1 MKSRMKK
8 ILGLIVFLCL
18 FAFTGKAVLTS
29 YAESSGKYGDNLTW
43 TLSDDGT
50 LTISGTGHMKDI
62 GSSENPPWEADR
74 ENITKVVI
82 EDGVTSLGDYAFKG
96 CSNLISVS
104 IPKTAMSINVGHPF
118 EGCTKLESVTFFSD
132 FTDNPNNDINRFQ
145 HWPKCLKDIY
155 FIGPRWGRHEDIIVY
170 FPSAIA
176 HNFVYVSAEYDENCG
191 TVRGGGMW
199 EVGESNRYEIWRT
212 EITLQAIPEEGYV
225 FAGWE
230 RNGQLVSTENPW
242 NSTFE
247 KMRNYQN
254 GEEYLWYLELKAIFR
269 KELTITAK
277 DQTYTYNGQDQG
289 PGDVAYNDQAVIA
302 EKFKVEGLQGNDYL
316 FSIVLDGQAKE
327 IGTHKEVLV
336 PSGAVIKDGDGNVV
350 TGNYGINYVNGNL
363 IITGEEPPAHVHSLT
378 LVEAKDATCTEDGNK
393 DYYECNTCHKWFE
406 DRTANFEI
414 TNKPQWIL
422 PALGHDWDKG
432 EVTKDPS
439 YTEEG
444 VFTYT
449 CRRDS
454 SHKMNVVI
462 PKKQGQSS
470 GGSGRDEFTE
480 THNYTFGYD
489 QGDRSWYCRDKGT
502 LLKDSWAYVPYNG
515 RTYWYHFDGE
525 GRMRTGWLTA
535 NGETYY
541 LWPVSD
547 GWMGRMVTGLQEIGG
562 RWYYFET
569 KEGKSQGRMYRNE
582 QTPYGWAGDDGS
594 FSMIEEG
601 RTAGTGGI
609 SPADAGTAVGIAA
622 AAGAAAAN

>member
-1 MKSRMKK
+1 MKNKMKK
-8 ILGLIVFLCL
+8 IVSLMVFLCL
-18 FAFTGKAVLTS
+18 FVFSGKAVLTS

-155 FIGPRWGRHEDIIVY
+155 FIGPRWGRHEDIIVF

-269 KELTITAK
+269 KELTIAVKEQTYIYDGQPHGESDPAYDDPAVISEKVTVNGLLETDELTMVELDGEETEIGEYADRIEVTGFSINNDPGAK
-277 DQTYTYNGQDQG
+277 DKY
-289 PGDVAYNDQAVIA
+289 
-302 EKFKVEGLQGNDYL
+302 
-316 FSIVLDGQAKE
+316 
-327 IGTHKEVLV
+327 EVTLV
-336 PSGAVIKDGDGNVV
+336 PGK
-350 TGNYGINYVNGNL
+350 L
-363 IITGEEPPAHVHSLT
+363 IIKKEEPPVPPTHVHSLT
-378 LVEAKDATCTEDGNK
+378 VVMAKPATCEESGNK
-393 DYYECNTCHKWFE
+393 SYYTCSICGKWFE
-406 DRTANFEI
+406 DDTALVEI
-414 TNKPQWIL
+414 TDKSSVIVK
-422 PALGHDWDKG
+422 ALGHKWDSG
-432 EVTKDPS
+432 VVTKAPTATKD
-439 YTEEG
+439 G
-444 VFTYT
+444 IRTYT
-449 CRRDS
+449 CLRDS
-454 SHKMNVVI
+454 SHTKTELI
-462 PKKQGQSS
+462 PRRERGHSNH
-470 GGSGRDEFTE
+470 DEPE
-480 THNYTFGYD
+480 VTFAPIEDAWLMDGAGWHYREN
-489 QGDRSWYCRDKGT
+489 GVLVKNAWRILR
-502 LLKDSWAYVPYNG
+502 YNG
-515 RTYWYHFDGE
+515 KSYWYLFDENGT
-525 GRMRTGWLTA
+525 MKTGWA
-535 NGETYY
+535 EWKGERYY
-541 LWPVSD
+541 LSPVSD
-547 GWMGRMVTGLQEIGG
+547 GWMGHMLTGWQEIDGK
-562 RWYYFET
+562 WYYFET
-569 KEGKSQGRMYRNE
+569 AEGSTQGRMYRNE
-582 QTPYGWAGDDGS
+582 KTPDGR
-594 FSMIEEG
+594 FVGEDGALIE
-601 RTAGTGGI
+601 
-609 SPADAGTAVGIAA
+609 
-622 AAGAAAAN
+622 GA

>member
-1 MKSRMKK
+1 MKSRMKN

-18 FAFTGKAVLTS
+18 FSFTGKAALTS
-29 YAESSGKYGDNLTW
+29 YAESSGEYGDNLTW

-50 LTISGTGHMKDI
+50 LTISGTGPMKDI

-74 ENITKVVI
+74 EKITKAVI

-104 IPKTAMSINVGHPF
+104 IPKTAGALNGDYPF
-118 EGCTKLESVTFFSD
+118 EGCTNLESVTIFADGKSLTNNTD
-132 FTDNPNNDINRFQ
+132 FNVFQ
-145 HWPKCLKDIY
+145 SWPEMNDIY
-155 FIGPRWGRHEDIIVY
+155 FIGWREHIHQSIMNIFTSTR
-170 FPSAIA
+170 F
-176 HNFVYVSAEYDENCG
+176 HNFVYVSAECDENCG
-191 TVRGGGMW
+191 TVRDSGMW
-199 EVGESNRYEIWRT
+199 VVNDSDLLDPGRT
-212 EITLQAIPEEGYV
+212 EITIQAIPKEGYV

-230 RNGQLVSTENPW
+230 RNGQLVSTDNPW
-242 NSTFE
+242 NSSFGA
-247 KMRNYQN
+247 MRNYQY
-254 GEEYLWYLELKAIFR
+254 GEEYQYYLELTAIFR

-316 FSIVLDGQAKE
+316 FSIELDGQAKE

-406 DRTANFEI
+406 DLTANFEI

-432 EVTKDPS
+432 EVTKEPS

-515 RTYWYHFDGE
+515 RTYWYHFDGT
-525 GRMRTGWLTA
+525 GRMQTGWLTA